1 MRWVFIAA
9 ASVVAATQAYS
20 CFAQAN
26 SLNHLTNWAWLL
38 SGACAATYAIARER
52 PPLWLYALVLG
63 TALFVAAGIT
73 ALMVMDGLMVSRY
86 ADEMGVGLVWT
97 ANVLLHYVPLL
108 WLLLLPEE
116 RKRAATRKSEA
127 PRKGGLGGVLLLAQV
142 NLLPALFVLLYG
154 TTHDARAE
162 YPGTNVDF
170 IVLYAAGV
178 AAQAFGGALLLGAFG
193 EKV

>member
-38 SGACAATYAIARER
+38 SGACAATYAISRKR

-108 WLLLLPEE
+108 WMLLLPEE
-116 RKRAATRKSEA
+116 RKRAATRK
-127 PRKGGLGGVLLLAQV
+127 GGLGSVLLLAQV

-170 IVLYAAGV
+170 IVLYAAGL
-178 AAQAFGGALLLGAFG
+178 AAQAFGGALLLGTFG